1 MSKMVPACIVKSV
14 KNLRLF
20 EGLNQE
26 GADSI
31 VRKLEA
37 GLIAILN
44 SKQPEQSLQEL
55 YTIIENLHGSHRGV
69 LYEKLQDLLED
80 SLIEILVVIQ
90 YECENMLP
98 ILIQFWLRFCK
109 QIVLIKNI
117 FLKCDRS
124 SQNCNK
130 YNTVQQLSMNLFKT
144 LIVMNPQVKNAITRE
159 ILLWIRMQRR
169 GEEIDL
175 NQLRNALGML
185 NELQVYDDIFE
196 TEFLKVSH
204 GFYLNEGALLVE
216 QLDIRAYLRHVETRI
231 NEEQERAKDYLKKY
245 TAAAVLEIVYRS
257 MIKEH
262 LTMILDKTFHLLHKD
277 GIDEELGILY
287 NLLQKVSLGLK
298 HLEEYFM
305 NYMMKSG
312 NFIVNRP
319 DNDKIMIQELLDFKD
334 KVDII
339 CGKHF
344 QSNEV
349 FSNIIR
355 TAFTKFIN
363 SKQTKPAQLLA
374 KYIDSKLRA
383 KDVTEEEL
391 EVILGKVMVLFRYI
405 QGKDIFEAFY
415 KKDLAKRLLLGKS
428 TNQDAEDSMIGR
440 LKLECGTAFT
450 SKIEGMFKDINIS
463 QNISTAFKQHLAPN
477 TSQSSSDLCISV
489 LTSSFWPNY
498 STYNVNLPPEL
509 GDYQAMF
516 QKFYSSSHNGRKL
529 VWQPDL
535 GHCIVKATFDRGNK
549 ELQVSLFQ
557 TIVLLLF
564 NEAEK
569 LTFAEILELTN
580 IETDELKRTLL
591 SLACGKSRVLFKITK
606 GKEIEKEDV
615 FCVNNRFTDKL
626 FRVKINQIQL
636 KESVEE
642 EQATEKSVLA
652 DRQFQIDAA
661 IVRILKHRKQLNH
674 NELISEL
681 FNVLDIPVK
690 AYDLKKRIELLI
702 EREYLAR
709 DKDNPTN
716 YTYVA

>member
-204 GFYLNEGALLVE
+204 GFYLNEG
-216 QLDIRAYLRHVETRI
+216 
-231 NEEQERAKDYLKKY
+231 
-245 TAAAVLEIVYRS
+245 
-257 MIKEH
+257 
-262 LTMILDKTFHLLHKD
+262 
-277 GIDEELGILY
+277 
-287 NLLQKVSLGLK
+287 
-298 HLEEYFM
+298 
-305 NYMMKSG
+305 
-312 NFIVNRP
+312 
-319 DNDKIMIQELLDFKD
+319 
-334 KVDII
+334 
-339 CGKHF
+339 
-344 QSNEV
+344 
-349 FSNIIR
+349 
-355 TAFTKFIN
+355 
-363 SKQTKPAQLLA
+363 
-374 KYIDSKLRA
+374 
-383 KDVTEEEL
+383 
-391 EVILGKVMVLFRYI
+391 
-405 QGKDIFEAFY
+405 
-415 KKDLAKRLLLGKS
+415 
-428 TNQDAEDSMIGR
+428 
-440 LKLECGTAFT
+440 
-450 SKIEGMFKDINIS
+450 
-463 QNISTAFKQHLAPN
+463 
-477 TSQSSSDLCISV
+477 
-489 LTSSFWPNY
+489 
-498 STYNVNLPPEL
+498 
-509 GDYQAMF
+509 
-516 QKFYSSSHNGRKL
+516 RKL